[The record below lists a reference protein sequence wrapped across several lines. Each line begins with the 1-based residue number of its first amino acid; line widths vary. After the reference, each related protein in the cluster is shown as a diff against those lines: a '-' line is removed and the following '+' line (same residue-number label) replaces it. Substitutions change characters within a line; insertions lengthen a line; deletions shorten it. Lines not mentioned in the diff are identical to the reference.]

1 MKWTAERLSLFIRT
15 LLLVICCTLFLP
27 QGLQASQHKGM
38 DNSVIRASAM
48 TLAITAINNP
58 TSHLQNLA
66 NGENTALRGPGQRTG
81 FSSPGKRPLV
91 SNPGKKNSHNGY
103 VADMDG
109 DSSAVLPGVP
119 PLPSSFS
126 LCTKASFSFCALP
139 PESHGHIHWF
149 ALAPPALR
157 NV

>member
-1 MKWTAERLSLFIRT
+1 MKCTAERLSLVIRT

-38 DNSVIRASAM
+38 DSSVIRASAM

-91 SNPGKKNSHNGY
+91 SNPGKRHSHDGY
-103 VADMDG
+103 SAD
-109 DSSAVLPGVP
+109 LPGIP

-126 LCTKASFSFCALP
+126 LCAKESFSFCALP

>member
-1 MKWTAERLSLFIRT
+1 MKCTAERLSLIIRT

-38 DNSVIRASAM
+38 DSSVIRASAM

-91 SNPGKKNSHNGY
+91 SNPGKRHSHDGY
-103 VADMDG
+103 TADADG
-109 DSSAVLPGVP
+109 DSSAVLPGLP

-126 LCTKASFSFCALP
+126 LCTKESFSFCALP